1 VTDRQSW
8 HLASSQWHE
17 RPEEFNAR
25 IVDEFRRN
33 GGSVGGHLAG
43 VPVLLLTSTGRH
55 TSRPRTT
62 PLIYLPDGD
71 RFIVFATNAGR
82 GTHPHWYYNLLAEP
96 RASVAVGDR
105 GSIAVHA
112 RIMHGRQRDLLY
124 ARQAQ
129 LVVSYQAYPRMTD
142 RQIPV
147 VALCPD
153 PE

>member
-1 VTDRQSW
+1 VTDPQSW
-8 HLASSQWHE
+8 QVASNEWQEH
-17 RPEEFNAR
+17 PEEFNAR

-43 VPVLLLTSTGRH
+43 VPVLLLTSTGRR
-55 TSRPRTT
+55 TSRPRTI

-82 GTHPHWYYNLLAEP
+82 PTHPHWYYNLVAEP
-96 RASVAVGDR
+96 RASVAVGDHDP
-105 GSIAVHA
+105 IAVRA
-112 RIMHGRQRDLLY
+112 RIMHGQQRDLLY

-129 LVVSYQAYPRMTD
+129 LVDSYQAYPRMTD
-142 RQIPV
+142 REIPV

-153 PE
+153 SE